1 MPKKMSDSYYPGY
14 KRHFQALL
22 LNSILPLFWASSS
35 WEKKGTPPPESNPWH
50 DPSSPDPSPVSP
62 DSWERMAGPSM
73 RLNAKNIKGGLMI
86 SKILVPTDGS
96 KAAQKAARYAVDLAK
111 QLKASIIVLSVIDK
125 RSFIGQTVPAAGTAR
140 HVIEPIEDYL
150 REAAEGYA
158 GEIKKLC
165 DKNGVQPKTVITAG
179 HPVEEIV
186 KEAEK
191 SKADLIVMGSHG
203 RSALG
208 ATVLGSVAYGVIHK
222 DTKIPALVVKR

>member
-1 MPKKMSDSYYPGY
+1 
-14 KRHFQALL
+14 
-22 LNSILPLFWASSS
+22 
-35 WEKKGTPPPESNPWH
+35 
-50 DPSSPDPSPVSP
+50 
-62 DSWERMAGPSM
+62 
-73 RLNAKNIKGGLMI
+73 MI
-86 SKILVPTDGS
+86 SKILVPSDGS
-96 KAAQKAARYAVDLAK
+96 KKAQRAAEYAVYLAK
-111 QLKASIIVLSVIDK
+111 NLKASIIVLSVIDK
-125 RSFIGQTVPAAGTAR
+125 RSFTAQTVPALETAR
-140 HVIEPIEDYL
+140 HTIEPIEDYL

-165 DKNGVQPKTVITAG
+165 EENGVQSKTVITTG

-222 DTKIPALVVKR
+222 DTKIPALVVRR